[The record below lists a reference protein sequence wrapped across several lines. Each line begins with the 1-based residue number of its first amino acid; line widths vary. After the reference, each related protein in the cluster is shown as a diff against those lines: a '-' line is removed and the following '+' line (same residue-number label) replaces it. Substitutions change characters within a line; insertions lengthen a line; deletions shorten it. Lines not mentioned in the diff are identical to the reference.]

1 MRAVKISPA
10 GAMSKGFRH
19 WWWDRPSPCLRSK
32 SAVASVVRV
41 VLHCEPLASWG
52 SLSWVPGLA
61 QRARST
67 LRKSVRSTC
76 GRAHLGQKGL
86 WLREVV
92 GPAARLDGIDATD
105 RALRGRAGIHVEL
118 VAQMREP
125 HAAGA
130 QSLASPIQQWGSVR
144 IDASDVCLSCL
155 QAHHIGHARTN
166 CSRCSSRAAC
176 NASDF
181 LSTGSPRD
189 A

>member
-1 MRAVKISPA
+1 MVVGSTLPMLALKVSGGQRRSSRSALRASSFMGQFVLGSRA
-10 GAMSKGFRH
+10 GAACSFDAQEVGPIDMWS
-19 WWWDRPSPCLRSK
+19 
-32 SAVASVVRV
+32 SA
-41 VLHCEPLASWG
+41 
-52 SLSWVPGLA
+52 
-61 QRARST
+61 
-67 LRKSVRSTC
+67 
-76 GRAHLGQKGL
+76 LGAKGL